1 MASLFIVGKITL
13 GNTTSFLGD
22 TDDDDD
28 DDDSGGGVLTKIKE
42 ELPNFTI
49 ILFNILQR

>member
-13 GNTTSFLGD
+13 GNNTSFLGD

-28 DDDSGGGVLTKIKE
+28 DDGVLTKIKE